1 MFELQFILIGV
12 IQGITEFLPISSSG
26 HLVLFGQLSNW
37 EDQGLF
43 TDIAVHFGTLFAV
56 IFYLRK
62 DIFYLFA
69 NVFQFKFIKDQII
82 FKIILSTLPA
92 ILIGY
97 FIYDYVSI
105 YFRNIQ
111 LIAISSMLFA
121 IILYLADRIQ
131 IQNKSWKKITYLEAL
146 LVGLFQAL
154 AFIPG
159 ASRAGVTI
167 TGARFL
173 GYDRLN
179 AARFSM
185 ILSIPIILASMTLSL
200 INVSKE
206 NYVDVNLSQSF
217 TAAIVAFITALL
229 SIIFLMKFIKT
240 FNFNIFIIYRFLL
253 GILLF
258 LFV

>member
-62 DIFYLFA
+62 DIFYLFT

-146 LVGLFQAL
+146 LIGLFQAL

-229 SIIFLMKFIKT
+229 SIIFLTKFIKT

-253 GILLF
+253 GILLLIF
-258 LFV
+258 A